1 MSNRSICFFDLD
13 GTLDLNN
20 PKLSAEI
27 VKMSKMGV
35 DFVTATGR
43 TNSYV
48 LEIFRKNNIIPPK
61 FIIADNG
68 GSIYD
73 CTQKKYI
80 KRTYLPIDIRKM
92 IIGEYVRI
100 GGRVENIRYTD
111 GNYVYAAENNE
122 VRKYYEKEK
131 SILYRPNP
139 EILNTIFDSTE
150 DITKLT
156 LAGQESLMKEIIRYI
171 EEHDL
176 KCWTDMGTTK
186 FPRKERNNFR
196 LDITDGK
203 TSKGEAVQ
211 FLTDFTGIY
220 DFTCIGN
227 GPNDLSMFD
236 YALRC
241 NMPVIVV
248 VNKDK
253 GRISEESEA
262 LIRQVVEDS
271 KKYGSE
277 DKVIIEHYPINGFV
291 INLADRKTSRER
303 RRTFADT
310 LRIKEIRK
318 TTKIV
323 RTSEN
328 LIKRVQHRGEEK

>member
-1 MSNRSICFFDLD
+1 MNSKSICFFDLD

-27 VKMSKMGV
+27 IKMSKMGV

-48 LEIFRKNNIIPPK
+48 LETFKKNNIIPPK

-73 CTQKKYI
+73 CAQKKYI
-80 KRTYLPIDIRKM
+80 KRTYLPIDIRKK
-92 IIGEYVRI
+92 IIGEFLRL
-100 GGRVENIRYTD
+100 GGRIENIRYTD
-111 GNYVYAAENNE
+111 GNYVYAAENHE
-122 VRKYYEKEK
+122 VRKYYEKER

-139 EILNTIFDSTE
+139 EILNTIFDNDA

-156 LAGQESLMKEIIRYI
+156 LAGQDSLMKDIIGYI
-171 EEHDL
+171 LEHDL
-176 KCWTDMGTTK
+176 KCWTDLGATK

-196 LDITDGK
+196 LDVTDGE

-211 FLTDFTGIY
+211 FLTDFTGRS

-227 GPNDLSMFD
+227 GPNDLSMFE
-236 YALRC
+236 YALKC

-253 GRISEESEA
+253 GRMSEESEE
-262 LIRQVVEDS
+262 LIQRVVEYS
-271 KKYGSE
+271 KRYDNE
-277 DKVIIEHYPINGFV
+277 DKVIIQNYPINGFV
-291 INLADRKTSRER
+291 INLANKKTSRER

-310 LRIKEIRK
+310 LKLKDLKRTVQVIK
-318 TTKIV
+318 
-323 RTSEN
+323 TSEN